1 MNKKYI
7 IQLLSVVLL
16 LNFIFNNVFGKE
28 NTILSQNL
36 EDSNDK
42 NIIVSQVQNVTGS
55 NISEIMSSPDGNN
68 WPSTST
74 IVVFIGV
81 PVGTLVYGMAT
92 WNWGKEK
99 GFHVRHEGFFGK
111 NTNSGGADK
120 VGHAFSHYIAFRI
133 MHNYYDWSENGKN
146 TKWFYSITTAA
157 SMGLLIEV
165 GDAYTGEY
173 GFSFEDLIS
182 DLSGITLGILLEYSP
197 TLDSL
202 IGYSWQ
208 YWPTSR
214 YYGKNGEKPLNFT
227 TDYNGAKF
235 VLNFR
240 LAGLQNL
247 GLEIPNFLR
256 YVQLDFGYFTRNYRS
271 GNVTDEG
278 PYRSLYYGVS
288 LNFMEIVKDFFEN
301 PDNKASRILQQ
312 PFKYYHIPAGY
323 HEDYKI

>member
-1 MNKKYI
+1 MKKHI
-7 IQLLSVVLL
+7 VQLVSLILSI
-16 LNFIFNNVFGKE
+16 NFTYYAFAKE
-28 NTILSQNL
+28 HSILSQNSGGFTDNNVVMS
-36 EDSNDK
+36 EVSNDTST
-42 NIIVSQVQNVTGS
+42 NT
-55 NISEIMSSPDGNN
+55 PDNMTQPNGNN
-68 WPSTST
+68 WPTPYT
-74 IVVFIGV
+74 LVAFIGV
-81 PVGTLVYGMAT
+81 PIGTLVYGMAT
-92 WNWGKEK
+92 WNWGEEK
-99 GFHVRHEGFFGK
+99 GFHVRHEGLLGK
-111 NTNSGGADK
+111 NTNDGGADK
-120 VGHAFSHYIAFRI
+120 VGHAFSHYLAFRI
-133 MHNYYDWSENGKN
+133 LHNYYDWSENGKN

-157 SMGLLIEV
+157 FLGLMIEV

-173 GFSFEDLIS
+173 GFSYEDLIS
-182 DLSGITLGILLEYSP
+182 DLSGITLGIILEYSP

-247 GLEIPNFLR
+247 GLKLPNFLR
-256 YVQLDFGYFTRNYRS
+256 YIQLDFGYFTRNYRS
-271 GNVTDEG
+271 GDVTGE
-278 PYRSLYYGVS
+278 PYRSLYYGAS

-301 PDNKASRILQQ
+301 PESKTSKILQQ

-323 HEDYKI
+323 DKDYKI